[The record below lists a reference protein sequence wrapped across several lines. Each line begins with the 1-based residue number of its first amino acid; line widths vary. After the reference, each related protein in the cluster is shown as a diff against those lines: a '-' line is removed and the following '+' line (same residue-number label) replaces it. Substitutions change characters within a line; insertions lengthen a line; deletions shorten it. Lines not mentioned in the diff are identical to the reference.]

1 MEGALHLIRY
11 EFIKLQANAHTSLDL
26 SLSSVGVL
34 YIASTSGIS
43 QNILLSRVDQ
53 EFTAHLQNYK
63 YYQTFQVPSGAM
75 CEPGNVSWVAPAK

>member
-1 MEGALHLIRY
+1 MEGALHLIRLRY

-43 QNILLSRVDQ
+43 QNILLARVDQ

-63 YYQTFQVPSGAM
+63 
-75 CEPGNVSWVAPAK
+75 